1 MLSRLAQVSSVRPM
15 TCLTAARTSLS
26 QAHASKKLCTVSKTA
41 EDGALMAV
49 LGVWPSLDFE
59 KMANDLATATD
70 SVYQNVEH
78 CSNGW
83 VARYELWS
91 VQDRT
96 RQRTYQID
104 LDPTEVQLLL
114 RQSFRQDMEEIRL
127 TPKTHTS
134 SPSTIAFEYAQT
146 EKKFNASFPLSIA
159 YDCMR
164 FAVLRT
170 IYQLPDNPLTRETE
184 PTSTVLPL
192 QSLPHYNQKWTI
204 NGLPI
209 YNPRSK
215 YGLAL
220 NELSLLAIRDW
231 YAYSISF
238 DSKAQYIVFCDYQ
251 KPCITHI
258 AVFCISSESKLILEL
273 VRSVKSSIPPPRP
286 KCETFHPSRA
296 LLAFSAG
303 YDIWTWDFGLRK
315 NFLSFQ
321 DYTTG
326 N

>member
-1 MLSRLAQVSSVRPM
+1 M